1 MGQADLSPPGDRL
14 QIPARRHALFRA
26 RDLALGA
33 ALVPVLAV
41 GQAAPAV
48 PVVQAMH
55 GFADQQGITLWLQGR
70 SALRLRVELRRVD
83 AVAGEQALVQTV
95 DLDPAADATAQ
106 VQLGGLEPGTAY
118 RYTITDPQG
127 SPLAEGR
134 FRTQALWQWRSDPP
148 TVRLAVGSCAYLNDG
163 RFDRPGTPYGGGE
176 GIFDQIAATA
186 PDMMLWLGDNIYL
199 REPEWT
205 SRDGISRRYRYYREH
220 PSLRLLLT
228 ATPHVAIWDDH
239 DFGPNDAD
247 ASFVNAPWA
256 REMFH
261 RYWPLPY
268 AAPPQGLYGQVTLGD
283 VDIFMLDDRSF
294 RYPGR
299 WPDGPDKVL
308 YGATQLDW
316 LKRALVASRA
326 PFKLVAGGSQFFNRA
341 NRHEGWHDF
350 QTEMQS
356 MRRWLD
362 ASRVPGIVFLSG
374 DRHFAELLRIER
386 PGTYPLIE
394 LTTSPLTAGPVRK
407 PDDAETANPDVVP
420 GSFQNVR
427 NFASLTVSGPRTDRS
442 LRIELKNTEGA
453 ALWDWSV
460 KASAL
465 APAKDKP

>member
-1 MGQADLSPPGDRL
+1 MSRHDLDLSEHRL
-14 QIPARRHALFRA
+14 RMPARRRALFTA
-26 RDLALGA
+26 RDALVAGA
-33 ALVPVLAV
+33 ALPSLVGARAQAHSPVLGV
-41 GQAAPAV
+41 
-48 PVVQAMH
+48 MH

-70 SALRLRVELRRVD
+70 SALRLRVETRRVD
-83 AVAGEQALVQTV
+83 AAASEPPRTHTV

-106 VQLGGLEPGTAY
+106 LRIGDLEPGTAY
-118 RYTITDPQG
+118 RYAIADAQG
-127 SPLAEGR
+127 VLLAEGR
-134 FRTQALWQWRSDPP
+134 FRTQALWQWRGDPP
-148 TVRLAVGSCAYLNDG
+148 TLRLAVGSCAYLNDG

-205 SRDGISRRYRYYREH
+205 SRDGINRRYRYYREH
-220 PSLRLLLT
+220 PSLRKLLT

-247 ASFVNAPWA
+247 ASFVNAPWT

-326 PFKLVAGGSQFFNRA
+326 PIKLVAGGSQFFNRA
-341 NRHEGWHDF
+341 SRYEGWHEF
-350 QTEMQS
+350 PTELQA
-356 MRRWLD
+356 MRRWFD
-362 ASRVPGIVFLSG
+362 TSRVPGLVFLSG

-386 PGTYPLIE
+386 PGSYPLVE

-407 PDDAETANPDVVP
+407 PDDAELANPDVVP
-420 GSFQNVR
+420 GTFQNVR
-427 NFASLTVSGPRTDRS
+427 NFALLTVSGPRTDRS
-442 LRIELKNTEGA
+442 LRIELKDTQGA

-465 APAKDKP
+465 VAPKG